1 MYLSLV
7 YHMQSPSRS
16 HDSQIPTWMWDWNN
30 HLKPHPLSPILVR
43 FFFNGIEYRIDYLSL
58 VLVLALVGGVGF
70 LVITLT
76 QKFNDGVQ

>member
-1 MYLSLV
+1 MYLALV

-30 HLKPHPLSPILVR
+30 HLKPHPFSPILVR